1 MAMRTGRATRMSTEH
16 GLHRSRFGLAIAV
29 AICGGVALWRAVTL
43 ESTGLAREAARSTVA
58 TGSGSTQARSSVP
71 MAFADADAHA
81 TDRVPDNSL
90 AADDLDVQRESEAA
104 TAAIAAEL
112 EGDASPP

>member
-1 MAMRTGRATRMSTEH
+1 
-16 GLHRSRFGLAIAV
+16 
-29 AICGGVALWRAVTL
+29 
-43 ESTGLAREAARSTVA
+43 
-58 TGSGSTQARSSVP
+58 
-71 MAFADADAHA
+71 MAFADADAQA
-81 TDRVPDNSL
+81 TDRVLDNSL